1 MANGY
6 KKIASTAA
14 SMRLSAS
21 VSSMS
26 LWQGADHLLQVE
38 RDHYHEAYRRFY
50 FADIEIFSVRIDK
63 RQWTITFVFGAL
75 VGLFVFFAILA
86 TGVGRGILLGIAGV
100 FVLPMIYNWLRGP
113 TCVVHLTTAVQRE
126 EIASVRRVKG
136 AMRLLQVVQEATAAA
151 QGVMAPDLVRVKFEV
166 QNATR
171 AAAPPPLPPNMAP
184 PPPPL
189 Q

>member
-14 SMRLSAS
+14 SGRLATTT
-21 VSSMS
+21 MS
-26 LWQGADHLLQVE
+26 LWQGEDHLLQVE
-38 RDHYHEAYRRFY
+38 RDGYNEVYRRFY
-50 FADIEIFSVRIDK
+50 FADIEMFNVRIDN
-63 RQWTITFVFGAL
+63 RQWTITFIFGAL

-86 TGVGRGILLGIAGV
+86 TGVARGVFLGIAGV

-136 AMRLLQVVQEATAAA
+136 ALRLLEVVRQASAAA
-151 QGVMAPDLVRVKFEV
+151 QGAMAPDLVRVKFEL
-166 QNATR
+166 QNAPKV
-171 AAAPPPLPPNMAP
+171 APPPLPPTFV
-184 PPPPL
+184 PPL
-189 Q
+189 PPMQ

>member
-14 SMRLSAS
+14 SGRLATTT
-21 VSSMS
+21 MS
-26 LWQGADHLLQVE
+26 LWQGDDHLLQVE
-38 RDHYHEAYRRFY
+38 RDGYNEVYRRFY

-75 VGLFVFFAILA
+75 VGLFVFFAILS
-86 TGVGRGILLGIAGV
+86 TGVGRAVFLGIAGF
-100 FVLPMIYNWLRGP
+100 FVIPMIYNWLRGP

-136 AMRLLQVVQEATAAA
+136 ALRLLQAVREASAAA
-151 QGVMAPDLVRVKFEV
+151 QGAMAPDLVRVKFEV

-171 AAAPPPLPPNMAP
+171 SVAPPPLPPNMGQ

>member
-14 SMRLSAS
+14 SGRLATTT
-21 VSSMS
+21 MS
-26 LWQGADHLLQVE
+26 LWQGGDHLLQVE
-38 RDHYHEAYRRFY
+38 RDGYNEVYRRFY

-75 VGLFVFFAILA
+75 VGLFIFFAILA
-86 TGVGRGILLGIAGV
+86 TGIARGVFLGIGGF
-100 FVLPMIYNWLRGP
+100 FVIPMIYNWMRGP

-136 AMRLLQVVQEATAAA
+136 ALRLLEVVRQASAAA
-151 QGVMAPDLVRVKFEV
+151 QGAMAPDLVRVKFEL
-166 QNATR
+166 QNAPKFV
-171 AAAPPPLPPNMAP
+171 APPPLPQAIVP

-189 Q
+189 